1 VAWNRLQDPYNLLI
15 GWDILGYSEYDWSL
29 KMGGWTPGD
38 WLNTAIAIFTVLVA
52 CFLAALIGAKSGE
65 GVSASAELLQ
75 FFVIRC
81 NVSCRRPSD
90 LSKLATDGLT
100 L

>member
-1 VAWNRLQDPYNLLI
+1 MRLLTLN
-15 GWDILGYSEYDWSL
+15 
-29 KMGGWTPGD
+29 GGWTPSD
-38 WLNTAIAIFTVLVA
+38 WLNTAIAIFTALVA
-52 CFLAALIGAKSGE
+52 CFLAALMGAKSSE
-65 GVSASAELLQ
+65 EVSASAALLQ

-81 NVSCRRPSD
+81 NVSFRRPSN